1 MFGWLKR
8 LWKLLQMEKVK
19 SQRWEAHEQRIA
31 RLSLEEAREE
41 ALQVL
46 RDERVFRLVL
56 ASEVRDAQ
64 ILAQLPADVR
74 ELAVQYDRIELVG
87 TEDEWR
93 GADGLDFSRIGPAE
107 LQEGFL
113 RIGRLAPDTD
123 LYTEVAVRQ
132 GEPSGVYELY
142 WTLGEPKFYPSVYHW
157 ILSEY
162 WTDRVLD
169 EVEKEFGDG

>member
-46 RDERVFRLVL
+46 QDERVFRLVP
-56 ASEVRDAQ
+56 ASGVRDAQ
-64 ILAQLPADVR
+64 LLAQLPADVQ

-93 GADGLDFSRIGPAE
+93 GADGLDFSQITPAE
-107 LQEGFL
+107 LREGFL

-123 LYTEVAVRQ
+123 LYTEIAVPQ
-132 GEPSGVYELY
+132 GEPAGVYELY
-142 WTLGEPKFYPSVYHW
+142 WTLGEPKLYPSIYHW
-157 ILSEY
+157 ILNEY
-162 WTDRVLD
+162 WVDRVLR
-169 EVEKEFGDG
+169 EVEEEFGEG